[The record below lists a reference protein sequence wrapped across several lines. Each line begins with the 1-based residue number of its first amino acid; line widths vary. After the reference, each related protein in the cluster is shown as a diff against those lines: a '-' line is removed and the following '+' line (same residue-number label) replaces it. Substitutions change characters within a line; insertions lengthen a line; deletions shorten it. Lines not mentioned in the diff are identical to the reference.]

1 MNLSSAR
8 TRFRQ
13 LPGPARA
20 GAEAILLVVVA
31 ICLALFIKSFFVQ
44 AFYVPSGSMYPT
56 LQGGTGVKSDRIL
69 VEKPSYWF
77 GGPSRGDIVVFKDP
91 GGWLTEEESTTP
103 TTGLAGALSTI
114 GLFPGGGHLVK
125 RVIGVGGDTIVC
137 CDKTTGDLI
146 INGHLLDGSGFL
158 APRGGVLGTAMSPYD
173 CDGAEAFSAG
183 TQACRIGW
191 TVKVPSGTVFVMG
204 DNRSNSLD
212 SAAHLCLPS
221 GDGDNIA
228 QGARP
233 VVTSCPS
240 SGGRPATTAFVPIDD
255 IVGKVVAVLWPA
267 NRFTFLSRPSAF
279 ASLN

>member
-1 MNLSSAR
+1 MNLSSVR

-20 GAEAILLVVVA
+20 GAEGVVLVAVA

-56 LQGGTGVKSDRIL
+56 LQGGPGVKSDRIL

-77 GGPSRGDIVVFKDP
+77 SGPSRGDIVVFKDP
-91 GGWLTEEESTTP
+91 GGWLTAEESTTP
-103 TTGLAGALSTI
+103 TGGLTGALSAI

-125 RVIGVGGDTIVC
+125 RVMGVGGDVIVC
-137 CDKTTGDLI
+137 CDKATGDLI

-158 APRGGVLGTAMSPYD
+158 APRDGVIGTQMGTYQ
-173 CDGAEAFSAG
+173 CDGAEAFSPN

-191 TVKVPSGTVFVMG
+191 TVKVPAGTVFVMG

-221 GDGDNIA
+221 GGGDSLPANS
-228 QGARP
+228 RP
-233 VVTSCPS
+233 TVTGC
-240 SGGRPATTAFVPIDD
+240 SGITAFVPVDD

-267 NRFTFLSRPSAF
+267 NRFTFLSRPGAF
-279 ASLN
+279 ASIH